1 MERSVMICLEIP
13 IEIEAETVEEAERI
27 RAKFVKWLAQ
37 SPRMLMAKGK
47 WKIKRGNTK

>member
-1 MERSVMICLEIP
+1 MKASIMKSIVLP
-13 IEIEAETVEEAERI
+13 IEIETETVEEAERI